1 MYNYKQL
8 LAFVTVVDEGG
19 FTPAAKKLFITQPA
33 VSWQIKSM
41 EKSLDVLLIERSERD
56 IQLTPAGEILYRNAK
71 IIIDQYH
78 VLGEDMDR
86 YRNNE
91 SGNVRIAAS
100 TIPGEYLISGL
111 IKHFRQT
118 HSDINTKVYI
128 SDSKEVVEKVISGSV
143 CFGITGFK
151 PDHPDLEIEPFV
163 EERLK
168 LVCSIDYPVQK
179 LKNLRSIVKEP
190 LIMREEGSG
199 TKAVTLDYLMK
210 NGFPINRNHNNM
222 VFGSTQSSL
231 SAIESGLGIG
241 WLSEYAIS
249 DALKL
254 KHIKIINDAYDIP
267 RQLYIVTYKKRTLSP
282 SAVTFRSFIS
292 KNSRL

>member
-19 FTPAAKKLFITQPA
+19 FTPAANKLFITQPA

-41 EKSLDVLLIERSERD
+41 EKALDVLLIERSEREV
-56 IQLTPAGEILYRNAK
+56 QLTPAGEILYRNAK

-78 VLGEDMDR
+78 VLNEDMDR

-100 TIPGEYLISGL
+100 TIPGEYLLSSL
-111 IKHFRQT
+111 IKNFRQT

-168 LVCSIDYPVQK
+168 LVCSMDYPVQR
-179 LKNLRSIVKEP
+179 LKDLSAIVKEP
-190 LIMREEGSG
+190 IIMREEGSG
-199 TKAVTLDYLMK
+199 TKAVTLDYLKK
-210 NGFPINRNHNNM
+210 NGFSMSRNHKNM
-222 VFGSTQSSL
+222 VFGSTKSSL

-249 DALKL
+249 DSLKL
-254 KHIKIINDAYDIP
+254 NHIKTIDDAYDIP
-267 RQLYIVTYKKRTLSP
+267 RQLYIITYKKRTLSKG
-282 SAVTFRSFIS
+282 AVTFRSYIS
-292 KNSRL
+292 KNSKR

>member
-19 FTPAAKKLFITQPA
+19 FTPAANKLFITQPA

-41 EKSLDVLLIERSERD
+41 EKALDVLLIERSERE

-71 IIIDQYH
+71 IIIEQYH
-78 VLGEDMDR
+78 ILNEDVER

-100 TIPGEYLISGL
+100 TIPGEYLLPGL
-111 IKHFRQT
+111 IKVFRQT
-118 HSDINTKVYI
+118 QSDVNTKVYI
-128 SDSKEVVEKVISGSV
+128 SDSKEVVDQVISGSV
-143 CFGITGFK
+143 CFGILGFK
-151 PDHPDLEIEPFV
+151 PDHPELEIEPFV

-168 LVCSIDYPVQK
+168 LVCSMDYPVQR
-179 LKNLRSIVKEP
+179 LKDLSSIVKEP
-190 LIMREEGSG
+190 IIMREEGSG
-199 TKAVTLDYLMK
+199 TKAVTLDYLK
-210 NGFPINRNHNNM
+210 NNGFPINRNHKNM
-222 VFGSTQSSL
+222 VFGSTKSSL
-231 SAIESGLGIG
+231 SAIEAGLGIG

-254 KHIKIINDAYDIP
+254 KHIKIIDDAYDIP
-267 RQLYIVTYKKRTLSP
+267 RQLYIITYKKRTLSP

-292 KNSRL
+292 KNSRQ

>member
-8 LAFVTVVDEGG
+8 LAFITVVDEGG
-19 FTPAAKKLFITQPA
+19 FTPAANKLFITQPA

-41 EKSLDVLLIERSERD
+41 EKALDVLLIERSERE

-78 VLGEDMDR
+78 VLNEDMDR

-100 TIPGEYLISGL
+100 TIPGEYLLSSL
-111 IKHFRQT
+111 IKNFRQT

-168 LVCSIDYPVQK
+168 LVCSMDYPIQR
-179 LKNLRSIVKEP
+179 LKDLNAIVREP
-190 LIMREEGSG
+190 MIMREEGSG
-199 TKAVTLDYLMK
+199 TKAVTLDYLK
-210 NGFPINRNHNNM
+210 NNGFPVSRSHKNM
-222 VFGSTQSSL
+222 VFGSTKSSL
-231 SAIESGLGIG
+231 SAIEAGLGIG

-254 KHIKIINDAYDIP
+254 NHIKIIDDAYDIP
-267 RQLYIVTYKKRTLSP
+267 RQLYIITYKKRTLSP

-292 KNSRL
+292 KNSKR

>member
-19 FTPAAKKLFITQPA
+19 FTPAANKLFITQPA

-41 EKSLDVLLIERSERD
+41 EKALDVVLIERSERD
-56 IQLTPAGEILYRNAK
+56 IHLTPAGEILYRNAK

-78 VLGEDMDR
+78 VLNEDMDR

-100 TIPGEYLISGL
+100 TIPGEYLLSSL
-111 IKHFRQT
+111 IKNFRQT

-128 SDSKEVVEKVISGSV
+128 SDSKEVVEKVINGSV
-143 CFGITGFK
+143 CFGIIGFK
-151 PDHPDLEIEPFV
+151 PDHPDLDIEPFV

-168 LVCSIDYPVQK
+168 LVCSMDYPVQR
-179 LKNLRSIVKEP
+179 LKDLSSIVKEP
-190 LIMREEGSG
+190 IIMREEGSG
-199 TKAVTLDYLMK
+199 TKAVTLDYLKK
-210 NGFPINRNHNNM
+210 NGFPMNRNHKYM
-222 VFGSTQSSL
+222 VFGSTKSSL

-249 DALKL
+249 DSLKL
-254 KHIKIINDAYDIP
+254 NHIKIIDDAFDIP
-267 RQLYIVTYKKRTLSP
+267 RQLYIITYKKRTLSKG
-282 SAVTFRSFIS
+282 AVTFRSFIS
-292 KNSRL
+292 KNSKR

>member
-19 FTPAAKKLFITQPA
+19 FTPAANKLFITQPA
-33 VSWQIKSM
+33 VSWQIKSL
-41 EKSLDVLLIERSERD
+41 EKALDVLLIERSEREV
-56 IQLTPAGEILYRNAK
+56 QLTPAGEILYRNAK

-78 VLGEDMDR
+78 ILGEDMDR

-100 TIPGEYLISGL
+100 TIPGEYLLSSL
-111 IKHFRQT
+111 IKNFRQT

-128 SDSKEVVEKVISGSV
+128 SDSREVVEKVISGSV
-143 CFGITGFK
+143 CFGVTGFM

-168 LVCSIDYPVQK
+168 LVCSMDYPVQR
-179 LKNLRSIVKEP
+179 LNDLSTIVKEP
-190 LIMREEGSG
+190 IIMREEGSG
-199 TKAVTLDYLMK
+199 TKAVTLDYLKK
-210 NGFPINRNHNNM
+210 NGFPMIRNHKNM
-222 VFGSTQSSL
+222 VFGSTKSSL
-231 SAIESGLGIG
+231 SAIEAGLGIG

-249 DALKL
+249 DSLKL
-254 KHIKIINDAYDIP
+254 EHIKIIDDAYDIP
-267 RQLYIVTYKKRTLSP
+267 RQLYIITYKKRTLSKG
-282 SAVTFRSFIS
+282 AATFRSFIS
-292 KNSRL
+292 MNSKR